1 MVDSLVVVKYKNL
14 CMTDLCLSIA
24 MRSADI
30 AMHIV
35 AMLAMTNMTD
45 HAVCTC
51 HKKCHKLKSL
61 ENGIVPVR

>member
-1 MVDSLVVVKYKNL
+1 
-14 CMTDLCLSIA
+14 MTDLCLSIA